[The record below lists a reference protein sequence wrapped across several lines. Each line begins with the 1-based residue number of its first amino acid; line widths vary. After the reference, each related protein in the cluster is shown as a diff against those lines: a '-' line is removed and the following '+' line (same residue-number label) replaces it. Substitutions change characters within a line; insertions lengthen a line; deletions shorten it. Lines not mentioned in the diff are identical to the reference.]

1 MYDVLYDY
9 LSSSYSSNQPPNACF
24 VTFDTTEA
32 ADDAV
37 AKFNGAMVGSI
48 TLDVEIA
55 RKQKGS
61 FRSRIN
67 YDKNNPE
74 VSLTFHNVHVNL
86 LHKHYTTVELKLGN

>member
-1 MYDVLYDY
+1 MRFDIIV
-9 LSSSYSSNQPPNACF
+9 SVFSCCSSNNPPNSAF

-37 AKFNGAMVGSI
+37 SRFNGVMVGSI
-48 TLDVEIA
+48 SLEVEIA

-61 FRSRIN
+61 YRSRVN

-74 VSLTFHNVHVNL
+74 VCKKV
-86 LHKHYTTVELKLGN
+86 